1 MQKSKL
7 KTKLK
12 DQNQNLE
19 TFLNFDLGSN
29 LCNLHFALFITHYEL
44 LTFEFK

>member
-19 TFLNFDLGSN
+19 TFLNFDLGFVRQ
-29 LCNLHFALFITHYEL
+29 LAM
-44 LTFEFK
+44 